1 MEFGVSPS
9 TSRKP
14 ILVDWDGFFEDSC
27 FDSKHAYT
35 ETERCCSARTIIIVL
50 HFLHVGYALFK
61 QQTGE
66 GMVAFGILAL
76 PFPLFS
82 SLFFPLLSHSCL
94 SIMSPPLIPFFS
106 FSFFEAR
113 FSSFRISLLFGFG
126 FLVVLRNS
134 RFRYPALYWSL
145 LLVGY
150 GTHHLLYTFKL
161 MKKQLNIIDLNN

>member
-1 MEFGVSPS
+1 MPCCQPEAEWLLPRGWPLSQVEFGVSPS

-14 ILVDWDGFFEDSC
+14 ILVDWDGFFEDSY

-35 ETERCCSARTIIIVL
+35 ETERRCSARTIITVL
-50 HFLHVGYALFK
+50 QFLHVGYALFK
-61 QQTGE
+61 QQNGE

-94 SIMSPPLIPFFS
+94 STMSPPFIPFFS

-113 FSSFRISLLFGFG
+113 FSSFIAAVRLWLSCCFTKFS
-126 FLVVLRNS
+126 F
-134 RFRYPALYWSL
+134 
-145 LLVGY
+145 
-150 GTHHLLYTFKL
+150 
-161 MKKQLNIIDLNN
+161 

>member
-1 MEFGVSPS
+1 MSRSWPLSQVEFGVNPS

-14 ILVDWDGFFEDSC
+14 ILVDWDGFFEDSY

-35 ETERCCSARTIIIVL
+35 ETERCCSAWAIITVL

-61 QQTGE
+61 QQNGE

-94 SIMSPPLIPFFS
+94 SIMSPPLIPFFYS
-106 FSFFEAR
+106 SFFEAP

-134 RFRYPALYWSL
+134 RSDIRHSIGASCL
-145 LLVGY
+145 LDMVH
-150 GTHHLLYTFKL
+150 TICYTP
-161 MKKQLNIIDLNN
+161 LN